1 MSSIWN
7 LPFPDLAE
15 TYRTPLIR
23 KTISIY
29 THQEGSTAVFI
40 QEVILE
46 NFMSYEYARIPFK
59 PGVNVVCGP
68 NGAGKS
74 SILLGISVALGQS
87 YTERSKKL
95 SDLIRWGKDQARV
108 TLILD
113 NSRKGG
119 RRPIPKIEKD
129 QIFLTR
135 VMRRDGKYW
144 FELDNRAA
152 TREDVKR
159 LLSKL
164 GVDPDNM
171 LIIMHQN
178 MVEQFTVLSPQEK
191 LRMIEAAVGFESYR
205 RNVLDAQRKLSRILS
220 EEESVGKL
228 LESAEQTLTYWREQY
243 DRYQQKKQLIIKR
256 RFLERELAWAEV
268 AKREKTATDLR
279 EQIQKEQIEI
289 EKILNETKEI
299 EAETSQFQ
307 AMQERA
313 KETWRKL
320 LEERLE
326 LERERARYE
335 SRLSLSDQALKE
347 TQSWLETHQDL
358 VKEYMNKLEQ
368 LETALQGSNNPTDI
382 KTGLADVK
390 KSYQQLESARMQ
402 QLNQKSENL
411 KQQMENFNQQ
421 LTTSSSQILEAE
433 ARMNKLNLEI
443 ENTNNTILN
452 HKIRSALLQFQKQIL
467 TNTVSKL
474 NKELE
479 FMLSEINREVKRAEE
494 MGPQIVSMKS
504 TEEILDEI
512 RLTDGHIAAL
522 ADVSEDIERMYE
534 SYSKLYLELKQKA
547 QLVAENREKALAEVK
562 TRMEAWHA
570 VLQNLLD
577 HVNVQY
583 QTILTNAQAQGEVRL
598 LNEHDIEVAGLQIFV
613 GFKGAKPVP
622 LDAYTQSGGERSTAI
637 MTFLLA
643 LQQHVRS
650 PFRAVDEYDIHMD
663 PKNREIIAKLLIF
676 SVSGLDTQYL
686 AITPSQITFTE
697 GGVHIITVQNV
708 EGTSIIKE
716 LV

>member
-1 MSSIWN
+1 
-7 LPFPDLAE
+7 LFL
-15 TYRTPLIR
+15 
-23 KTISIY
+23 
-29 THQEGSTAVFI
+29 

-59 PGVNVVCGP
+59 HGVNVVCGP

-95 SDLIRWGKDQARV
+95 SDLIRRGKDQART

-113 NSRKGG
+113 NTDGGG
-119 RRPIPKIEKD
+119 RRPIQKINKD

-135 VMRRDGKYW
+135 VLRRDGKYW
-144 FELDNRAA
+144 FELENKAA

-191 LRMIEAAVGFESYR
+191 LRMVEAAVGFESYR
-205 RNVLDAQRKLSRILS
+205 RNVLDAQRKLSRVLS

-268 AKREKTATDLR
+268 AKREKTVTDLR
-279 EQIQKEQIEI
+279 EQIRKEEGEIKRIET
-289 EKILNETKEI
+289 EAKNTEAKSNEL
-299 EAETSQFQ
+299 Q
-307 AMQERA
+307 ARQEQA
-313 KETWRKL
+313 KREWRTL
-320 LEERLE
+320 LTERLA
-326 LERERARYE
+326 LERQRALYE
-335 SRLSLSDQALKE
+335 SNLSLSDLSLKE
-347 TQSWLETHQDL
+347 TQSWSESHQQNMKEYLSRIERLET
-358 VKEYMNKLEQ
+358 
-368 LETALQGSNNPTDI
+368 TLQEGVNPTDLQM
-382 KTGLADVK
+382 GLEDVK
-390 KSYQQLESARMQ
+390 KAYQQLENAWIQ
-402 QLNQKSENL
+402 QFNLKSENL
-411 KQQMENFNQQ
+411 KQQMENFSQQ
-421 LTTSSSQILEAE
+421 LTTVGTQISDVE
-433 ARMNKLNLEI
+433 ARMNDTNLEM
-443 ENTNNTILN
+443 EKNTNNLIDY
-452 HKIRSALLQFQKQIL
+452 KIHSALLNFQKETL
-467 TNTVSKL
+467 TKNVSKL
-474 NKELE
+474 NMELE
-479 FMLSEINREVKRAEE
+479 SMLTEVSREMKRAEE
-494 MGPQIVSMKS
+494 MGPQIVPMKS
-504 TEEILDEI
+504 IEEILDEI

-547 QLVAENREKALAEVK
+547 QLVAENREKALVEVK
-562 TRMEAWHA
+562 IRMEAWHT

-583 QTILTNAQAQGEVRL
+583 ETILTNAQAEGEVHL
-598 LNEHDIEVAGLQIFV
+598 LNEHDIEAAGLQIYV
-613 GFKGAKPVP
+613 GFKGVKPVP
-622 LDAYTQSGGERSTAI
+622 LDAYTQSGGERSTAT

-663 PKNREIIAKLLIF
+663 PKNREIIAKLLVS
-676 SVSGLDTQYL
+676 SVTGLDAQYL
-686 AITPSQITFTE
+686 AITPSQISFTE
-697 GGVHIITVQNV
+697 NDAHIITVQNI
-708 EGTSIIKE
+708 EGTSIVKE
-716 LV
+716 VY